1 MDIYTLVVAASLIVL
16 ANKIQQVK
24 SDTFLKLFDLLLM
37 SLNIPVFLLGILLVF
52 RLANL
57 GAVTDLPIENVVG
70 VGFILQGTAVWGIVI
85 CFRST
90 RHSMERIMPVNPH
103 SPVHTLA
110 LLYSGYFASTVILQL
125 AGGLDSLA
133 ANLTEVSV
141 GLFLVQQLSFVVL
154 ALLGVG
160 VVIRRDWTAVLQR
173 LGLGPLTGRQLI
185 ESIGWVALLV
195 LLQAV
200 GGAIW
205 AATNPDEVAL
215 IEQISQT
222 LYQNFGLW
230 HWLALAIGAGI
241 GEEILFRGALQPA
254 QGIWFTSALFAIVHV
269 QYGLFTPAT
278 VVLFLLSFILGTI
291 RQRHNTSMAILVH
304 IGYDLALALI
314 TLWATAA

>member
-110 LLYSGYFASTVILQL
+110 LLYSGYFAGTVILQL

-185 ESIGWVALLV
+185 ESVGWVALLV

>member
-185 ESIGWVALLV
+185 ESVGWVALLV